1 MAVAQMPGNANERAD
16 IRCGDLDE
24 WLGRRLHP
32 YNASVAQDEAVAIA
46 EHDGLR
52 QVEQEHQARLSGHC
66 EPAAVA
72 TVEIQADRIRRDRL
86 VPCAG
91 GTDLIANHTEK
102 SLPSCPKRNKSKIGR
117 AQGRERVCKN

>member
-52 QVEQEHQARLSGHC
+52 QVEHEHQARPPGHC

-72 TVEIQADRIRRDRL
+72 TVEIQDDRILRACTF
-86 VPCAG
+86 PCPG
-91 GTDLIANHTEK
+91 GTALHPQRCV
-102 SLPSCPKRNKSKIGR
+102 SG
-117 AQGRERVCKN
+117 KNVSVLGQLRYARL